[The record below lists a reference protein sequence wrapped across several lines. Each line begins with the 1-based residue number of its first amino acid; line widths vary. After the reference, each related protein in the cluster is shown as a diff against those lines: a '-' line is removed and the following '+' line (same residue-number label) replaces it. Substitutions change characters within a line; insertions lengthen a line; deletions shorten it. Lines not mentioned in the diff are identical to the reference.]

1 MNILEALKNDNV
13 KVTKAAGFSP
23 YSHQDLGRKEQR
35 RSRQETACLR
45 KCTGQDVEGTEGALG
60 KGESH

>member
-45 KCTGQDVEGTEGALG
+45 KCTG
-60 KGESH
+60 H